1 MVTSYKRDLNRN
13 YLVIK
18 NESMDYQIRM
28 LMENPSYGFGKI
40 KLSNWDGEES
50 IMVDVTGLQS
60 MDRYF
65 SKKKIGY
72 DELSEILYS
81 INRMVN
87 ECIRLLLDISGLVMN
102 PEFIFWDINEEKP
115 VWIFY
120 PYDNK
125 NNDITILSE
134 FILDHIDNSD
144 SRVVKTSYRLYKLS
158 KEGSIMIDELYT
170 LLENQTS
177 NIIEKSSSENVLRE
191 NTGKV
196 CEAKYTSVTRD
207 GCRVERVNRTI
218 DYPTLEE
225 TNNTFFNKII
235 LFIEEKWKIILGKK
249 EKDKEKEIN
258 TSFNYSNESTIE
270 EPEDNDETILI
281 DISEGYVHR
290 LISRDSSQRDEV
302 IDTFPCI
309 IGSKKDVVDICI
321 NDKSVSRKHAIIDLF
336 EGTMVLSD
344 CSKNGCRVNGIKI
357 QKEECLIKPG
367 DEVSFGNIK
376 YILS

>member
-28 LMENPSYGFGKI
+28 LMENHSSGFGKI

-144 SRVVKTSYRLYKLS
+144 SRVVKTAYNFFKLS
-158 KEGSIMIDELYT
+158 KEGSIMSDELYT
-170 LLENQTS
+170 LLEDQTS
-177 NIIEKSSSENVLRE
+177 NVDVKNSVESELRDSV
-191 NTGKV
+191 GKV
-196 CEAKYTSVTRD
+196 CEAYYTSVLRD
-207 GCRVERVNRTI
+207 GHKIERVERKT
-218 DYPTLEE
+218 DKKLDE
-225 TNNTFFNKII
+225 KIENSLCGI
-235 LFIEEKWKIILGKK
+235 FMHRIEKLF
-249 EKDKEKEIN
+249 KDI
-258 TSFNYSNESTIE
+258 FRISNESLKGNDIYEYAE
-270 EPEDNDETILI
+270 EPVVEIPEDNEETVLLE
-281 DISEGYVHR
+281 ISEGYVHR
-290 LISRDSSQRDEV
+290 LISRDSSRKDEV
-302 IDTFPCI
+302 IDSFPCI

-336 EGTMVLSD
+336 EGKIILSD
-344 CSKNGCRVNGIKI
+344 YSKNGTRVNGLLI
-357 QKEECLIKPG
+357 QKEECLLKSG
-367 DEVSFGNIK
+367 DELSFGNIK

>member
-28 LMENPSYGFGKI
+28 LMENPSSGFGKI
-40 KLSNWDGEES
+40 KISNWDGEES

-81 INRMVN
+81 INRMIN

-102 PEFIFWDINEEKP
+102 PEFIFWDIYEEKP

-120 PYDNK
+120 PYDKK

-144 SRVVKTSYRLYKLS
+144 SKVVKTAYKFFKLS
-158 KEGSIMIDELYT
+158 KEGSIMSDELYT
-170 LLENQTS
+170 LLEDQTS
-177 NIIEKSSSENVLRE
+177 NVDVKNSVESELRDSA
-191 NTGKV
+191 GKV
-196 CEAKYTSVTRD
+196 CEANYTSVLRD
-207 GCRVERVNRTI
+207 GHKIERVERKTDKKLYEKTENS
-218 DYPTLEE
+218 LCG
-225 TNNTFFNKII
+225 
-235 LFIEEKWKIILGKK
+235 LFLHRIEKLF
-249 EKDKEKEIN
+249 KDI
-258 TSFNYSNESTIE
+258 FRISNESLKGNDIYEYAE
-270 EPEDNDETILI
+270 EPVVEIPEDNEETVLLE
-281 DISEGYVHR
+281 ISEGYVHR
-290 LISRDSSQRDEV
+290 LISRDSSRKDEV
-302 IDTFPCI
+302 IDSFPCI

-321 NDKSVSRKHAIIDLF
+321 NDKSVSRKHAMIDLSDG
-336 EGTMVLSD
+336 ELVLSD
-344 CSKNGCRVNGIKI
+344 FSRNGTIINGHKI
-357 QKEECLIKPG
+357 QREESLLKSG
-367 DEVSFGNIK
+367 DELSFGNIK

>member
-28 LMENPSYGFGKI
+28 LMENPSSGFGKI

-72 DELSEILYS
+72 DELSEMLYS
-81 INRMVN
+81 INRMIN

-102 PEFIFWDINEEKP
+102 PEYIFWDINEEKP

-120 PYDNK
+120 PYDKK

-144 SRVVKTSYRLYKLS
+144 SKVVKTAYKFFKLS
-158 KEGSIMIDELYT
+158 KEGSIMSDELYT
-170 LLENQTS
+170 LLEDQTS
-177 NIIEKSSSENVLRE
+177 NVDAKNSVESELRDSA
-191 NTGKV
+191 GKV
-196 CEAKYTSVTRD
+196 CEANYTSVLRD
-207 GCRVERVNRTI
+207 GHKIERVERKT
-218 DYPTLEE
+218 DKKLDE
-225 TNNTFFNKII
+225 KIENSLCGI
-235 LFIEEKWKIILGKK
+235 FVHRIEKLF
-249 EKDKEKEIN
+249 KDI
-258 TSFNYSNESTIE
+258 FRISNESLKGNDIYEYAE
-270 EPEDNDETILI
+270 EPVVEIPEDNEETVLLE
-281 DISEGYVHR
+281 ISEGYVHR
-290 LISRDSSQRDEV
+290 LISRDSSRKDEV
-302 IDTFPCI
+302 IDSFPCI

-336 EGTMVLSD
+336 EGKIILSD
-344 CSKNGCRVNGIKI
+344 YSKNGTRVNGLLI
-357 QKEECLIKPG
+357 QKEECLLKSG
-367 DEVSFGNIK
+367 DELSFGNIK

>member
-28 LMENPSYGFGKI
+28 LMENPSSGFGKI

-120 PYDNK
+120 PYENK

-144 SRVVKTSYRLYKLS
+144 SRVVKTAYKFFKLS
-158 KEGSIMIDELYT
+158 KEGSIMSDELYT
-170 LLENQTS
+170 LLEDQTS
-177 NIIEKSSSENVLRE
+177 NMDEKNTVESELGDSV
-191 NTGKV
+191 GKV
-196 CEAKYTSVTRD
+196 CEANYTSVLRD
-207 GCRVERVNRTI
+207 GHKIERVERKTDKKLDEKTENSLCRKI
-218 DYPTLEE
+218 MHRIEKLFKDIFRISDESLKGNDIYEYAEE
-225 TNNTFFNKII
+225 PVV
-235 LFIEEKWKIILGKK
+235 
-249 EKDKEKEIN
+249 EI
-258 TSFNYSNESTIE
+258 
-270 EPEDNDETILI
+270 PEDNEETVLLE
-281 DISEGYVHR
+281 ISEGYVHR
-290 LISRDSSQRDEV
+290 LISRDSSRKDEV
-302 IDTFPCI
+302 IDSFPCI

-321 NDKSVSRKHAIIDLF
+321 NDKSISRKHAIIDLF
-336 EGTMVLSD
+336 EGTLVLCDVSR
-344 CSKNGCRVNGIKI
+344 NGCYVNGSRI

-367 DEVSFGNIK
+367 DELSFGNIK